1 LHDIGEIPDDR
12 LSPDA
17 VGVRPPRVRRLLV
30 SPPPNIFVRQLV
42 ASRFVQ
48 IAAGLAL
55 ILLVMAWI
63 QFSGPAILDNDG
75 YYHIRWAAMLKQ
87 SAPSLPKFE
96 QLPLTTL
103 NERDYVDHHYLF
115 HVLLVP
121 FTSGD
126 MRVGAKLAAVLFS
139 GAGIAA
145 LFALLVIYR
154 VPYRWLW
161 LAPLLLSSEPFL
173 YRMSMTRAP
182 ALSLVLLGVGS
193 YLILERR
200 LVWLAVLSF
209 VFVWT
214 YSLFPLIVVFA
225 AAHAVTVYL
234 SERRI
239 DLSTLVTTVSGVAVG
254 LIINPYFPKNLI
266 LFWQHLEMKVTAQ
279 YSVDVGVEW
288 YPYETWAILEG
299 SALAFAIYF
308 VALVAFD
315 FRSRARDAKPL
326 FFLIISLVLLL
337 MAFKSRRFIEYWP
350 PFAVLFAAFTLGR
363 SLKRFNRAVFAR
375 SLDRAIAGMAGAFV
389 VVVMIVAMGLTLWRA
404 SVDIESEPDP
414 AAYKGAS
421 EWIAANTPGG
431 SMIFNTDWDDF
442 PMLYYYNPNNT
453 YIVGLDPTYL
463 YDSDRQL
470 WKLYERITLGNE
482 SNPAPIIRERFGA
495 EYVFTD
501 NYHTDFLEI
510 ADASGDFETVY
521 KDGYTTVLRVLGP
534 QQTKEQ

>member
-1 LHDIGEIPDDR
+1 MG
-12 LSPDA
+12 
-17 VGVRPPRVRRLLV
+17 G
-30 SPPPNIFVRQLV
+30 
-42 ASRFVQ
+42 
-48 IAAGLAL
+48 
-55 ILLVMAWI
+55 
-63 QFSGPAILDNDG
+63 
-75 YYHIRWAAMLKQ
+75 MLKQ

-161 LAPLLLSSEPFL
+161 LAPLVLSSEPFL
-173 YRMSMTRAP
+173 YRMLMTRAP

-214 YSLFPLIVVFA
+214 YSLFPLIIVFA
-225 AAHAVTVYL
+225 AAHAITLYL
-234 SERRI
+234 AERRI

-266 LFWQHLEMKVTAQ
+266 LFWQHLAMKVTAQ

-350 PFAVLFAAFTLGR
+350 PFAILFAAFTLGR
-363 SLKRFNRAVFAR
+363 PLKRFNRAVFAR
-375 SLDRAIAGMAGAFV
+375 PLDRAIAGMAGAFV

-404 SVDIESEPDP
+404 SFDVESEPDP

-431 SMIFNTDWDDF
+431 
-442 PMLYYYNPNNT
+442 
-453 YIVGLDPTYL
+453 
-463 YDSDRQL
+463 Q
-470 WKLYERITLGNE
+470 
-482 SNPAPIIRERFGA
+482 
-495 EYVFTD
+495 
-501 NYHTDFLEI
+501 
-510 ADASGDFETVY
+510 
-521 KDGYTTVLRVLGP
+521 
-534 QQTKEQ
+534 